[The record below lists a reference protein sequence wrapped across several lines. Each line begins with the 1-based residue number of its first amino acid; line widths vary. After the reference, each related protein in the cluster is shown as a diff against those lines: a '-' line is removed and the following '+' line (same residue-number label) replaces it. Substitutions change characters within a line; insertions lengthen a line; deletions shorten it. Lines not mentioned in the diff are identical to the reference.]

1 MEQGIDQR
9 KTNID
14 IILMKHNVNNT
25 LYSAQSQLTDTSQEE
40 LRSSVA
46 QW

>member
-14 IILMKHNVNNT
+14 IILMKQNVNNT
-25 LYSAQSQLTDTSQEE
+25 LYSAQLKDTSQEE
-40 LRSSVA
+40 LWSSVA
-46 QW
+46 RW